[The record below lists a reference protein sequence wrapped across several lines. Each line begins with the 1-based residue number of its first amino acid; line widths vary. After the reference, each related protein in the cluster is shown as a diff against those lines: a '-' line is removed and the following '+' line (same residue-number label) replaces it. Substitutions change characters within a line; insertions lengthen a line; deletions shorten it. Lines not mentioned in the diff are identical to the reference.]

1 MFQMAGTSSK
11 GQAVAFSDNDRETQ
25 SESSQLDKP
34 GEVASEE
41 PTCLQLPPFC
51 ANCEVYSWRQ
61 KKNLANLL
69 PCSGC
74 SKISYCGEDC
84 RKEHW
89 VKVHRHHCAA
99 LAGPGGGAYGLV
111 GGGAQEGGR
120 CRFCDGMNHHEKDCP
135 ARRKDNPTYPCVV
148 AHMVRNMKPLPPSL
162 LSHHPFPLTGLP
174 GDRTER
180 IIIILQKLLLKMI
193 MITR

>member
-1 MFQMAGTSSK
+1 MVEIDNGSYADGLASFSLFQMAGTSSN
-11 GQAVAFSDNDRETQ
+11 GQAEAFSDKDWETL

-41 PTCLQLPPFC
+41 PSCLQLPPFC

-61 KKNLANLL
+61 KKDLANLL

-89 VKVHRHHCAA
+89 MKVHRHHCAA
-99 LAGPGGGAYGLV
+99 LGGPASVAYGLV
-111 GGGAQEGGR
+111 GGEAQQGGG
-120 CRFCDGMNHHEKDCP
+120 CGCCDGVGHQEERWP
-135 ARRKDNPTYPCVV
+135 GGGNP
-148 AHMVRNMKPLPPSL
+148 
-162 LSHHPFPLTGLP
+162 
-174 GDRTER
+174 
-180 IIIILQKLLLKMI
+180 
-193 MITR
+193 